1 MLTDHGFVYLWK
13 ELRHVARPCLSP
25 NTPPLHHFETCWPAQ
40 CWHSLTFGCDG
51 DGDNYNYDDHTAK
64 EEGED
69 KDHDNEDDDGGGDD
83 ADPPGPPLHH
93 FESCWPA
100 QSWQGRPGKGS
111 APRDISPPWTVCWP
125 LVAACF
131 FFTQTS

>member
-1 MLTDHGFVYLWK
+1 ML
-13 ELRHVARPCLSP
+13 
-25 NTPPLHHFETCWPAQ
+25 AQ
-40 CWHSLTFGCDG
+40 LDFWYDG
-51 DGDNYNYDDHTAK
+51 DSDNYNHDDHTAK
-64 EEGED
+64 EEGDNAED
-69 KDHDNEDDDGGGDD
+69 KDQANDDDDGGGDD

-125 LVAACF
+125 LVVPACF
-131 FFTQTS
+131 FHTNLLMPSLSFGAS